1 MKQSK
6 AKVSPGVR
14 QRFENWTGVRTL
26 SETFKDVRSIGF
38 PPVSSFDFL
47 ERKGGI
53 MGKLRTPEEPIID
66 DHNDASGRM
75 VWKRMIEQEYGATQ
89 GG

>member
-1 MKQSK
+1 
-6 AKVSPGVR
+6 
-14 QRFENWTGVRTL
+14 
-26 SETFKDVRSIGF
+26 
-38 PPVSSFDFL
+38 
-47 ERKGGI
+47 